1 MSADG
6 GAALT
11 DQKFGD
17 RRQARA
23 DMRYQNR
30 AGTRAARAV
39 RNEPSAVPAHR
50 GSGCDRKTRSA

>member
-23 DMRYQNR
+23 DIALSDWGR
-30 AGTRAARAV
+30 
-39 RNEPSAVPAHR
+39 H
-50 GSGCDRKTRSA
+50 